1 MMWIGPHSNMENTLP
16 SKPLQYRQDAAGA
29 SPSKSRFVGRISA
42 LLSVLLVVSLPYLR
56 LTNAYFLGYD
66 DFKEVHRAAFED
78 TRQPAR
84 IFTTGHFGE
93 AKYRPLNRAINFI
106 SYRIG
111 HGAPVAFRARNLF
124 FHLLNC
130 ALLYSIGILLFDSIF
145 IGVLG
150 AALFGL
156 NPLAHQAVAG
166 AVMTN
171 TAAASMALIAV
182 FLGLWSCRESKHELR
197 WLVLAITVVWIGV
210 LTYEADVAALG
221 IIFLYFALDSSF
233 LHRLPVR
240 KLWVWMFLLL
250 STLVVASMIGM
261 RAMVLTGAQQPVASL
276 AAIARNAAMYII
288 ALLLPVDPLLANQWL
303 GTPLVSEVPF
313 NSYIKLIGAGVVC
326 LVAIVLFVYRRPIR
340 RFASFLCLMPC
351 IFLLGAACLS
361 ILPLL
366 VFNDHPSETYLYL
379 PVAFAML
386 LLAHILA
393 NLRRSHS
400 TAAYVVIALLLT
412 SFGCA
417 TWGRSQRVIHSAA
430 IAQRI
435 LSELPTDK
443 WKQGEWRIRLAN
455 APGYTLPHRYGLY
468 TYRGL
473 DTIGTGDG
481 IGAIQKALQ
490 LRTGNEHGVVVDVL
504 SARQMLQ
511 IIRPATAIKDPC
523 FWVYPDGRV
532 EQFLGVSRAE

>member
-1 MMWIGPHSNMENTLP
+1 MENIL
-16 SKPLQYRQDAAGA
+16 SFKPLQYRPDAVGA
-29 SPSKSRFVGRISA
+29 RPSKSRFVKRISA
-42 LLSVLLVVSLPYLR
+42 FLAVLLVVSLPYLR

-93 AKYRPLNRAINFI
+93 AKYRPLNRAFNFI
-106 SYRIG
+106 SYRLG
-111 HGAPVAFRARNLF
+111 HGASVAFRARNLF

-130 ALLYSIGILLFDSIF
+130 AILFGIGMLLFDSIF
-145 IGVLG
+145 ISSLG
-150 AALFGL
+150 AVLFGL
-156 NPLAHQAVAG
+156 NPLAHQPVAG

-182 FLGLWSCRESKHELR
+182 FLGLCSCRESKHELR
-197 WLVLAITVVWIGV
+197 WLVLAITVAWIGV
-210 LTYEADVAALG
+210 LLYEVDVAVLG

-233 LHRLPVR
+233 LHRLRAR
-240 KLWVWMFLLL
+240 KLWVCTFLLL
-250 STLVVASMIGM
+250 SALVIASMIGM
-261 RAMVLTGAQQPVASL
+261 RAMVLTGVQQPIASL
-276 AAIARNAAMYII
+276 AAIAKNVAMYVL
-288 ALLLPVDPLLANQWL
+288 ALLLPIDPLLANQWL
-303 GTPLVSEVPF
+303 GTPLVSEIPLDGF
-313 NSYIKLIGAGVVC
+313 IKIIGACGVC
-326 LVAIVLFVYRRPIR
+326 LVAFVLFAYRRSIR
-340 RFASFLCLMPC
+340 RYASALCILPC
-351 IFLLGAACLS
+351 TFLLGAACLS

-386 LLAHILA
+386 LLARILSQ
-393 NLRRSHS
+393 LRLSHPAVS
-400 TAAYVVIALLLT
+400 CVMIALLLA

-417 TWGRSQRVIHSAA
+417 TWGRSRRVIRSAA

-443 WKQGEWRIRLAN
+443 WRQGDWRIRLAN
-455 APGYTLPHRYGLY
+455 APGYILPHRYGLY

-473 DTIGTGDG
+473 DTIGTGEE

-490 LRTGNEHGVVVDVL
+490 LQTGNEHGVVVDVL
-504 SARQMLQ
+504 SAQQMSQ
-511 IIRPATAIKDPC
+511 ICSPATAIKEPC
-523 FWVYPDGRV
+523 FWVYPNGRV
-532 EQFLGVSRAE
+532 EQFLGVSTAE